1 MRFLFPP
8 SFLTR
13 SSHLPSPGLLLPV
26 LFLVVMS
33 VLMEA
38 LALTAVMEA
47 PPLSAVMETFPLWTM
62 LVTLPLLLFCIWALK
77 LRYSALSGSLGP

>member
-8 SFLTR
+8 SFLTKSR
-13 SSHLPSPGLLLPV
+13 HHPSPGLLLPA

-38 LALTAVMEA
+38 LALTAVMET
-47 PPLSAVMETFPLWTM
+47 PPLSAVMDTFPLWTM
-62 LVTLPLLLFCIWALK
+62 LVTLPLLLFCIWILK
-77 LRYSALSGSLGP
+77 LRYSALTVGL